1 MKGNRLKGKVAV
13 VTGAAR
19 GIGFGIARKY
29 VEEGAQVVIADV
41 LDEGEQAAKE
51 LGESAQFYW
60 IDLKSREAIF
70 QMAEELY
77 EKYGHL
83 DVLVNCAGIAR
94 PCPTFKLKE
103 ETLDEVI
110 AINMKA
116 PLFTCQA
123 VGKYM
128 RKNGGGRSQHCL

>member
-70 QMAEELY
+70 QMAEKLY
-77 EKYGHL
+77 
-83 DVLVNCAGIAR
+83 
-94 PCPTFKLKE
+94 
-103 ETLDEVI
+103 
-110 AINMKA
+110 
-116 PLFTCQA
+116 
-123 VGKYM
+123 
-128 RKNGGGRSQHCL
+128 